1 MVAVDKNLTIRETQL
16 KQAVEI
22 LTEKHGAHSETVAVM
37 RARLEEVQAD
47 IIESQVDHSHQQ
59 SHTQDIGSMMGAPK
73 VKDAALMYIILGG
86 VIFFAISGMS
96 TMFLV
101 NMALRLG
108 AF

>member
-1 MVAVDKNLTIRETQL
+1 MVAVDKNLTTREIQL
-16 KQAVEI
+16 KHALEI
-22 LTEKHGAHSETVAVM
+22 LTEKHGAQSETAAVI
-37 RARLEEVQAD
+37 RERLEEVQAD
-47 IIESQVDHSHQQ
+47 IVESQVDRSHQQ

-86 VIFFAISGMS
+86 VVFFAISGMS

-108 AF
+108 QP

>member
-1 MVAVDKNLTIRETQL
+1 MVAVDKNLTTRETQL

-22 LTEKHGAHSETVAVM
+22 LTEKHGAQSETVAVI
-37 RARLEEVQAD
+37 RTRLEEVQDA

-59 SHTQDIGSMMGAPK
+59 SHTEDIGAMMGAPR

-86 VIFFAISGMS
+86 VVFFAISGMS

-108 AF
+108 QP